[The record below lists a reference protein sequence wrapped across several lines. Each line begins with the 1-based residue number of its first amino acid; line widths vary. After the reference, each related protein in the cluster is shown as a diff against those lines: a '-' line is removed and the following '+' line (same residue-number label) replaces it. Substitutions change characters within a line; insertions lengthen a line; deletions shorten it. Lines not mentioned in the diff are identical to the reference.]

1 MNPFSLSFVLS
12 EKNSVLLR
20 QSTQCANHIC
30 SERGPQ
36 DFRPDPEAER
46 KFQAWRATTTNLVMD
61 AVNLNE
67 GGDAHEKLEK
77 QKLGIRDDIYEA
89 IEPFAR
95 YVDAGF
101 KQEILKILED
111 AIVLDKEISKQVA
124 RVIWVFD
131 RGEFDHSSMVLEGEE
146 KPQIGRKEVQ
156 LVVAPGLKKRG
167 KSTGEDFKLENMLL
181 RTEVS
186 CEPVQSF
193 SERGIRRIIS

>member
-1 MNPFSLSFVLS
+1 
-12 EKNSVLLR
+12 
-20 QSTQCANHIC
+20 
-30 SERGPQ
+30 
-36 DFRPDPEAER
+36 
-46 KFQAWRATTTNLVMD
+46 MD

-124 RVIWVFD
+124 RVIWIFD

-193 SERGIRRIIS
+193 AERSIRRIIS